1 MLRFSQLVWPEEIPI
16 FTFSMKRLIAL
27 ISFACY
33 FVVTTGFVVNSHY
46 CMNRLASVH
55 FFETEAKV
63 CGLCGMETHKSH
75 GCCRDEVLVV
85 KLAIDQSTTPAAE
98 FSLPALEVPVAE
110 YSSFLSSPLFNFD
123 EERHFHNHSPPL
135 LSMQDTYLRINVFRI

>member
-1 MLRFSQLVWPEEIPI
+1 
-16 FTFSMKRLIAL
+16 MKRLIAL
-27 ISFACY
+27 ISFVCY

-55 FFETEAKV
+55 FFETKTEV
-63 CGLCGMETHKSH
+63 CGLCGMETHESN

-85 KLAIDQSTTPAAE
+85 KLAIDQSTAEAAT
-98 FSLPALEVPVAE
+98 FSLPALEMPVAE
-110 YSSFLSSPLFNFD
+110 HASFIYSPIFNVGK
-123 EERHFHNHSPPL
+123 ERHFHNHSPPL